1 MWEFGEIEQ
10 LSDGFMGLLFGREI
24 GVFFMEF
31 RSVGGSIEWWGF
43 GGYLIVVGLV
53 WLWVSFIGG

>member
-24 GVFFMEF
+24 GVF
-31 RSVGGSIEWWGF
+31 
-43 GGYLIVVGLV
+43 
-53 WLWVSFIGG
+53 LWNSGV